1 MKNIL
6 ALRLCDEF
14 SQVQPRS
21 IVALLSTSDVMLYI
35 FLGAARDYHM
45 VVNSERN
52 PEITNGIRILV
63 ILDLFSLIYPKVA
76 PS

>member
-1 MKNIL
+1 
-6 ALRLCDEF
+6 
-14 SQVQPRS
+14 
-21 IVALLSTSDVMLYI
+21 MLYI